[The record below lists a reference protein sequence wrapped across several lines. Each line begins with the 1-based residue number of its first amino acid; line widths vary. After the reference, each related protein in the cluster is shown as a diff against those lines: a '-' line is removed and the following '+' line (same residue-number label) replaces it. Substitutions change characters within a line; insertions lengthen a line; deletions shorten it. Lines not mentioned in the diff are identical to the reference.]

1 MTFQPIINYSNEVI
15 TYPMYT
21 EYTDIVIQSRTFNNI
36 VLVSASRADFNNI
49 KSGQYLF
56 LDTGTQTSQI
66 IKIIGINRSEYKIV
80 LESAITV
87 QPTDLIVR
95 VIDFSK
101 KKNVCVYNNGVS
113 TVYVNGQSIIAG
125 VKVYYTNE
133 VIIEPLAIYGGG
145 TFQVSEGDISI
156 EYVPTATIPANTL
169 LSATGFGAD
178 TETFV
183 IPALIGVPQSKLR
196 SITVGNTNYY
206 FGQEINTYDDV
217 TGTFVCYTGVIVT
230 STTPIF
236 IDYIS

>member
-101 KKNVCVYNNGVS
+101 KKNVCVYNNG
-113 TVYVNGQSIIAG
+113 
-125 VKVYYTNE
+125 
-133 VIIEPLAIYGGG
+133 L
-145 TFQVSEGDISI
+145 
-156 EYVPTATIPANTL
+156 
-169 LSATGFGAD
+169 
-178 TETFV
+178 
-183 IPALIGVPQSKLR
+183 
-196 SITVGNTNYY
+196 
-206 FGQEINTYDDV
+206 
-217 TGTFVCYTGVIVT
+217 
-230 STTPIF
+230 
-236 IDYIS
+236 